1 MRFLFFLLVTAM
13 IATACRNPA
22 SSTPTT
28 GLTGVVVR
36 GPIAPVC
43 RIDVA
48 CDAPFGAG
56 FSVQQSGRHVGQFRS
71 DAEGRFTV
79 WLSPGAYRVVPDAD
93 APLMAPSSQAKTVE
107 VGSVGLTAVR
117 LEFDTGIR

>member
-1 MRFLFFLLVTAM
+1 MRFLFFLLVTAT
-13 IATACRNPA
+13 IATGCRNPA

-56 FSVQQSGRHVGQFRS
+56 FSVEQHERHVGQFRS